1 MNDNSQ
7 GNKRIARN
15 TLYLYLRKIFTLG
28 VGLYTSRALL
38 HYLGV
43 DDYGLYG
50 LVGSVIV
57 LFGSLRVL
65 FATSIQRF
73 INVETGRGNR
83 ERINVIFSMGMKIQ
97 AAIALLFIVV
107 IEIAAYFLLPTLNIA
122 PEKLSVAW
130 TILQFSMLT
139 AAVSMLTVPF
149 DGLII
154 SSEKIKVYA
163 IFATIESI
171 LKLLAVLSL
180 AFSPILPVIFYA
192 VMLFVVSLI
201 MRIGLA
207 IYCRHTFGE
216 IARFRNVRDRQ
227 LMREMSGFAGW
238 QFVGEMGYTV
248 AQSGINFVLN
258 LFGGVVANAARAVA
272 TQVMGVT
279 ITLADDLNISFSPQ
293 IISTY
298 SREEFSRYRELA
310 YLSFKANFFAVIILC
325 FPVYIMAPPLLK
337 IWLVNVPG
345 NAVAFIQGLLIYSI
359 FLPFEFTFNILMKAN
374 GNIMKFQIIKA
385 IFMLSN
391 VPFSWFL
398 LWVGAP
404 LYSVFYVMAAIELLY
419 IATLV
424 VIGRNELRLPAISFV
439 KNVAIPVLR
448 AVVILV
454 IFVLI
459 CGNFLQTSS
468 MPAIKIIA
476 ITLILFI
483 IGSAISAVTI
493 LSLSQRN
500 MIASIVL
507 TKLHIK
513 RS

>member
-1 MNDNSQ
+1 
-7 GNKRIARN
+7 
-15 TLYLYLRKIFTLG
+15 
-28 VGLYTSRALL
+28 
-38 HYLGV
+38 
-43 DDYGLYG
+43 
-50 LVGSVIV
+50 
-57 LFGSLRVL
+57 
-65 FATSIQRF
+65 
-73 INVETGRGNR
+73 
-83 ERINVIFSMGMKIQ
+83 
-97 AAIALLFIVV
+97 
-107 IEIAAYFLLPTLNIA
+107 
-122 PEKLSVAW
+122 
-130 TILQFSMLT
+130 
-139 AAVSMLTVPF
+139 
-149 DGLII
+149 
-154 SSEKIKVYA
+154 
-163 IFATIESI
+163 
-171 LKLLAVLSL
+171 
-180 AFSPILPVIFYA
+180 
-192 VMLFVVSLI
+192 
-201 MRIGLA
+201 
-207 IYCRHTFGE
+207 
-216 IARFRNVRDRQ
+216 
-227 LMREMSGFAGW
+227 
-238 QFVGEMGYTV
+238 
-248 AQSGINFVLN
+248 
-258 LFGGVVANAARAVA
+258 
-272 TQVMGVT
+272 
-279 ITLADDLNISFSPQ
+279 
-293 IISTY
+293 
-298 SREEFSRYRELA
+298 
-310 YLSFKANFFAVIILC
+310 
-325 FPVYIMAPPLLK
+325 
-337 IWLVNVPG
+337 
-345 NAVAFIQGLLIYSI
+345 
-359 FLPFEFTFNILMKAN
+359 
-374 GNIMKFQIIKA
+374 MKFQIIKA